1 MSITMFQ
8 GSILG
13 PLMFLL
19 FINDLPL
26 YTEPINTDLYA
37 DDTTLFDIGI
47 SGLPIESNLQI
58 ALNSLSKW
66 CKENGMVINTGK
78 TKLMLIT
85 IHQKRAAMN
94 TDILFLNLN
103 NQNLNTIKNDKILG
117 VVVDNNLSWSSHID
131 NICKK
136 IKTNLWLDNIKH
148 LCLGKGWRHKNLVY
162 TLWRWN
168 IMQINDIHEFTT
180 PTNLQL
186 PAI

>member
-1 MSITMFQ
+1 MIINGVPQ

-26 YTEPINTDLYA
+26 YTEPINTNLYA
-37 DDTTLFDIGI
+37 DDTTLFDMGI
-47 SGLPIESNLQI
+47 SRLAIESNLQI

-85 IHQKRAAMN
+85 THQKRATMN

-103 NQNLNTIKNDKILG
+103 NQNLNTITG
-117 VVVDNNLSWSSHID
+117 V
-131 NICKK
+131 
-136 IKTNLWLDNIKH
+136 
-148 LCLGKGWRHKNLVY
+148 
-162 TLWRWN
+162 
-168 IMQINDIHEFTT
+168 
-180 PTNLQL
+180 
-186 PAI
+186 